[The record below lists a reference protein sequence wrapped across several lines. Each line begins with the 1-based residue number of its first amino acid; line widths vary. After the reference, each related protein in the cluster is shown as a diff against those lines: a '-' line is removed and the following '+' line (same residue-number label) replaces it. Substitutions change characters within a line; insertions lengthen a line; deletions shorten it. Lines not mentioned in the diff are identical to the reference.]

1 MNSDFHNAFLI
12 FTFLKKHNAGTGIQ
26 TISYQ
31 ISYLQI
37 ALSHGFKRLKA
48 KFSICSSVNLACVE
62 EKKLMSVI
70 TIAKVTLIFVKYVCV
85 CSKQKAI
92 RYCTKQRGPLKKFCA
107 SIAR

>member
-1 MNSDFHNAFLI
+1 M
-12 FTFLKKHNAGTGIQ
+12 TGLQ

-85 CSKQKAI
+85 FETKSNSILHKAKGAPQKVL
-92 RYCTKQRGPLKKFCA
+92 RFDCA
-107 SIAR
+107 LVVVLRLRHYDII